1 MSEGEGG
8 SSNRVLACDAMSTA
22 GRSPSLYVHVGL
34 GLLGGALYAALNSLF
49 DSLDRAHRIVA
60 QMVTVHAFVDRGI
73 PLIAGAALGISVHF
87 WRTRAQRAD
96 DLARRLQRAE
106 RDQAI
111 WVVATA
117 TLHEVRNPLHALGL
131 VLGEIGEIP
140 REDHETRERLLAR
153 ARVQMERIGE
163 SFKPLRSLAEATS
176 PSPERLSLPALVR
189 EVTDEMTALA
199 RRDGVQLHVESSA
212 GLAVRGDPTH
222 LRIVLENLLGNS
234 LEALRARGGGHITVR
249 VAQAGDEATVR
260 VSDDG
265 PGIDPT
271 IREHLFDPLSS
282 TKESGLGLGLSIAR
296 ALARAMRG
304 DLTLEEARETTF
316 ELRIPLEGRA

>member
-1 MSEGEGG
+1 M
-8 SSNRVLACDAMSTA
+8 LASTSMPSA
-22 GRSPSLYVHVGL
+22 NRSPALYVHVAL
-34 GLLGGALYAALNSLF
+34 GLFGGALYAALNSLF
-49 DSLDRAHRIVA
+49 DNLDRAHRIVA
-60 QMVTVHAFVDRGI
+60 HLVTAHAFVDRGI
-73 PLIAGAALGISVHF
+73 PLIAGAALGISVYF
-87 WRTRAQRAD
+87 WRMRSERAD
-96 DLARRLQRAE
+96 DLARRLHRAE

-131 VLGEIGEIP
+131 VLGEIGEIS

-153 ARVQMERIGE
+153 ARVQMDRINE

-189 EVTDEMTALA
+189 DVTDEMTALA
-199 RRDGVQLHVESSA
+199 RRDGVHLHVESGS

-249 VAQAGDEATVR
+249 VAQAGTEATVR
-260 VSDDG
+260 VTDDG

-304 DLTLEEARETTF
+304 DLTLADARETTF
-316 ELRIPLEGRA
+316 ELRIPLEGPA